1 LIFRIHTSYCIIN
14 SSLSNHTCHQF
25 IELLSSTVKTSYIS
39 CYRMGFWSNRILN
52 SLTQAL
58 RSSGVDLAQTSIT
71 VQIDVGKRENGTI
84 AVATSSKVYFYD
96 PKLIIAIPIWFHD
109 CWTKLANLLMI
120 SEQRF
125 AMEPLPPLL
134 FF

>member
-1 LIFRIHTSYCIIN
+1 
-14 SSLSNHTCHQF
+14 
-25 IELLSSTVKTSYIS
+25 
-39 CYRMGFWSNRILN
+39 
-52 SLTQAL
+52 
-58 RSSGVDLAQTSIT
+58 
-71 VQIDVGKRENGTI
+71 
-84 AVATSSKVYFYD
+84 VAPSSKVYFYD

-134 FF
+134 FFKKKEKKKALAIWS